1 MDPYVTA
8 FEGLLDIHGKIR
20 TALEAAIATPT
31 DLALVRGAGS
41 FLLAHHTIES
51 EALFPVLRREGRLRS
66 ADVAFLDP
74 LDRAHHELH
83 GLCTRMLDAGPGSA
97 GSLARATL
105 ELLIDHVA
113 EEEAGLAP
121 DRMRLLMSPAGFDEV
136 QRVGE
141 ALRERLQASLRK

>member
-1 MDPYVTA
+1 M
-8 FEGLLDIHGKIR
+8 
-20 TALEAAIATPT
+20 
-31 DLALVRGAGS
+31 RGAGN

-105 ELLIDHVA
+105 ELLLDHVA
-113 EEEAGLAP
+113 EEEVGLAP
-121 DRMRLLMSPAGFDEV
+121 DRMRLLITPDVFDEI
-136 QRVGE
+136 QRAGD
-141 ALRERLQASLRK
+141 ALRERLRATLQP

>member
-1 MDPYVTA
+1 MDPYVAA
-8 FEGLLDIHGKIR
+8 FEGLLDTHRKIR
-20 TALEAAIATPT
+20 GALEAAIAAPT
-31 DLALVRGAGS
+31 DLALVHGAGN

-66 ADVAFLDP
+66 ADVGFLDP

-97 GSLARATL
+97 GSLARAIL

-113 EEEAGLAP
+113 EEETGLAP
-121 DRMRLLMSPAGFDEV
+121 DRMRLLITPAGFDEV
-136 QRVGE
+136 QREGDK
-141 ALRERLQASLRK
+141 LRERLQASLRK

>member
-1 MDPYVTA
+1 MDPYVAA

-20 TALEAAIATPT
+20 AAFEAAIATPT
-31 DLALVRGAGS
+31 DLALVRGAGT
-41 FLLAHHTIES
+41 FLLAHHTAES
-51 EALFPVLRREGRLRS
+51 EVLFPILRREGRLRS

-83 GLCTRMLDAGPGSA
+83 GLCTRMRDAGAGSA

-113 EEEAGLAP
+113 EEEVGLAP
-121 DRMRLLMSPAGFDEV
+121 ERMRLLITPDVFDEI
-136 QRVGE
+136 QRAGD
-141 ALRERLQASLRK
+141 ALRERLRATLQP

>member
-1 MDPYVTA
+1 MDPYVAA

-20 TALEAAIATPT
+20 AAFEAAIATPA
-31 DLALVRGAGS
+31 DLALVRGAGN
-41 FLLAHHTIES
+41 FLLAHHTAES
-51 EALFPVLRREGRLRS
+51 EVLFPILRREGRLRS

-83 GLCTRMLDAGPGSA
+83 GLCTRMLDAGAGSA

-113 EEEAGLAP
+113 EEEVGLAP
-121 DRMRLLMSPAGFDEV
+121 ERMRLLITPDVFDEI
-136 QRVGE
+136 QRAGD
-141 ALRERLQASLRK
+141 ALRERLRATLQP